1 LAIVDVLL
9 AVFLLILL
17 LLFFAWAVWISYLVV
32 FRGWRIFGPPPAP
45 PAANPS
51 SKNNPKPRPGPNPS
65 PSPIPKSTP
74 KKRDEPPP
82 RSRRPG
88 RR

>member
-9 AVFLLILL
+9 AVFLVVLL
-17 LLFFAWAVWISYLVV
+17 LLFFACAVWISYLVV
-32 FRGWRIFGPPPAP
+32 FRGWRIFGRPTPPPATSS
-45 PAANPS
+45 NP
-51 SKNNPKPRPGPNPS
+51 KNNPR
-65 PSPIPKSTP
+65 
-74 KKRDEPPP
+74 KKDDPPP